1 MAQGENIADNGGLS
15 ILSSIHALIVTEL
28 PIIERTFDLI
38 KWYIPILNRLPK
50 DHKYLLG
57 NRIAVNLYD
66 LLDGLILA
74 RYASNFGWIECESRY
89 LYSINPTRL

>member
-1 MAQGENIADNGGLS
+1 VKIGDNRGLS
-15 ILSSIHALIVTEL
+15 TWFLSYALIVSEL

-50 DHKYLLG
+50 THKYILG
-57 NRIAVNLYD
+57 DRIAVNLYD

-74 RYASNFGWIECESRY
+74 RYAS
-89 LYSINPTRL
+89 INK